1 MLKLP
6 LDALLNLSLVSRGF
20 STSDAI
26 LSLGYG
32 HVHYI
37 NSSKQGA
44 QYIFPFISVLFS
56 NIQLYLIVFNVQ
68 VLHFLGCVY
77 SHFHFFAAIANGIVF
92 LISISDTF
100 LLDTT
105 DLCKLILYSTPVLNS
120 RISSSKVSYFK

>member
-6 LDALLNLSLVSRGF
+6 LDALLNLSLLSWAF

-56 NIQLYLIVFNVQ
+56 NIQLYFIVFNVQ
-68 VLHFLGCVY
+68 VFHFLGCVY
-77 SHFHFFAAIANGIVF
+77 SQFQFFDAIANRIIF
-92 LISISDTF
+92 LISLTHT
-100 LLDTT
+100 LYLDTT